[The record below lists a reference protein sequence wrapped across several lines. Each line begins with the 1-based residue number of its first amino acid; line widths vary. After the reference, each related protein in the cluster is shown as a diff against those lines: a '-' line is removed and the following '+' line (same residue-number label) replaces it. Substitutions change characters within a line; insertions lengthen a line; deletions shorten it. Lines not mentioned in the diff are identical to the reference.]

1 MSGTVGAQ
9 STQALW
15 YLARGTGMVTLVL
28 ITASLV
34 LGIMTSVR
42 WRSEAWPRFVV
53 ELLHRNVSL
62 LVLVF
67 LGVHVATVVIDGFA
81 PIGWLDVVIPLAS
94 PYRPLWVGLGALS
107 FDLLLAVVVTSLLRQ
122 RIGYRVW
129 KAIHWFSY
137 ACWPLA
143 LVHGMG
149 TGSDT
154 KLGWALA
161 LDAVCV
167 AAVVVA
173 VWWRVAVDWP
183 AGLSWRIGAL
193 TTSIVAPV
201 LLVVWLTSGPLSP
214 GWTRRAGTPSRL
226 LSTAASGPTSTTAR
240 PGSASAQGGLPAPP
254 FGADVVGTIQQSNVD
269 PSGMATIH
277 LALRL
282 TNSSGGS
289 LDIVLK
295 GVPLA
300 GGSGL
305 VMRSSRVALGPVS
318 QPDRFQGQV
327 QSLRG
332 DQLTAR
338 LDDPAGTS
346 LDLSASLN
354 PDETTGRANGT
365 IRVVAASNSRQPTG
379 GSGGDGE

>member
-1 MSGTVGAQ
+1 
-9 STQALW
+9 
-15 YLARGTGMVTLVL
+15 
-28 ITASLV
+28 
-34 LGIMTSVR
+34 
-42 WRSEAWPRFVV
+42 
-53 ELLHRNVSL
+53 
-62 LVLVF
+62 
-67 LGVHVATVVIDGFA
+67 VVIDGFA
-81 PIGWLDVVIPLAS
+81 PIGWVDVVVPLTS

-107 FDLLLAVVVTSLLRQ
+107 FDLLLAVVITSLLRQ

-161 LDAVCV
+161 LEAACV
-167 AAVVVA
+167 VAVVVA
-173 VWWRVAVDWP
+173 VWWRVAIDWP

-201 LLVVWLTSGPLSP
+201 ALVVWLLSGPLAP

-226 LSTAASGPTSTTAR
+226 VSSTASSPTSTTAP
-240 PGSASAQGGLPAPP
+240 PGSAAAHGGLPAPP
-254 FGADVVGTIQQSNVD
+254 FGADVVGTIQKSNVD
-269 PSGMATIH
+269 QSGMATIH

-282 TNSSGGS
+282 TNSSDCS
-289 LDIVLK
+289 LDIVLR

-305 VMRSSRVALGPVS
+305 VMRSSRVALGSVA

-338 LDDPAGTS
+338 LDDSAGTS
-346 LDLSASLN
+346 LDLSASLS
-354 PDETTGRANGT
+354 PDERTGRASGT
-365 IRVVAASNSRQPTG
+365 IRVVAASNSPRPTDEFG
-379 GSGGDGE
+379 GNGE